1 MYCVFSIQYYLFQ
14 YLFEHLCYV
23 HVHVNRHV
31 YVCMYS
37 YTAKLVYVI
46 GSEKR
51 DHFAR
56 AGDFL
61 FST

>member
-1 MYCVFSIQYYLFQ
+1 MISDVDSDAESEESI
-14 YLFEHLCYV
+14 
-23 HVHVNRHV
+23 
-31 YVCMYS
+31 
-37 YTAKLVYVI
+37 YVI